1 MRLTAGVVIL
11 ALSACSGQGAQSAPA
26 IPPDALPG
34 LASRVT
40 GVDTAKLAGD
50 ALDPG
55 ALQDLLDR
63 AGFAS
68 GTERSLAA
76 GTAGFRSLAERR
88 LLFGSPEGAKQYLDW
103 LAGHAS
109 DILGAEQP
117 EPAFDLPGSLAFSK
131 EPGGC
136 CPEKSTFWFLTAW
149 QRGAIV
155 LSVMASGPDASRDNI
170 APFVASLD
178 AAVERTTG

>member
-1 MRLTAGVVIL
+1 VVAL
-11 ALSACSGQGAQSAPA
+11 ALVACGGQGAVPAPT
-26 IPPDALPG
+26 IPSDALPG

-40 GVDTAKLAGD
+40 GLDTAKLAED

-55 ALQDLLDR
+55 ALQDLLGR
-63 AGFAS
+63 AGFVA
-68 GTERSLAA
+68 GAERSLTT

-88 LLFGSPEGAKQYLDW
+88 LSFGSPEGAKQYLDW
-103 LAGHAS
+103 LAHHAS
-109 DILGAEQP
+109 DILGAEEP
-117 EPAFDLPGSLAFSK
+117 EPPFDLPGSLAFSE

-149 QRGAIV
+149 QRGGTV
-155 LSVMASGPDASRDNI
+155 LSVMASGPDAKRDNV

-178 AAVERTTG
+178 AAVERTEG